1 MPGIIE
7 ILAEREGPTGWT
19 FDVQEIR
26 ADGSLAKTALTMSWQ
41 DYDFFCPDG
50 AVPPEQVA
58 RAVAEVARELW
69 ADGIPARLDA
79 SQPRRKAADA
89 DRRIIERV
97 DMRAI

>member
-58 RAVAEVARELW
+58 RELW